1 MRGRISD
8 QDLTDYALNE
18 LQPEERLYVE
28 SMLAVSEECRNDVYE
43 MIEMG
48 QLLEEGFEREEGRVP
63 AMLTREQRSRLLAAP
78 HGTTPFQKAA
88 AVLGLAA
95 CTAFAITQPGS
106 WSVEEHRGT
115 MANVS
120 TQVSQMV
127 TKAVGPEPR
136 EFSTSFANLRS
147 FAEDP
152 AKWLPA
158 EVRSETSTI
167 CTPPSWLDQAQ
178 MTAFSDVSR

>member
-78 HGTTPFQKAA
+78 HGTTPFQKAGSCARSRRVHGLCDHA
-88 AVLGLAA
+88 ARLLECRRAPWDDGERLYASLAD
-95 CTAFAITQPGS
+95 G
-106 WSVEEHRGT
+106 
-115 MANVS
+115 
-120 TQVSQMV
+120 
-127 TKAVGPEPR
+127 
-136 EFSTSFANLRS
+136 
-147 FAEDP
+147 
-152 AKWLPA
+152 
-158 EVRSETSTI
+158 
-167 CTPPSWLDQAQ
+167 DQGRRA
-178 MTAFSDVSR
+178 